1 MEPGKSFGDTI
12 PIIWHGKQ
20 NLLSTTLPFLN
31 FSLCFRLCLMIK
43 ISVHFWFVKEGLVV
57 VVVADLKIISK
68 QMNSLHGIG
77 QAAAG

>member
-1 MEPGKSFGDTI
+1 
-12 PIIWHGKQ
+12 
-20 NLLSTTLPFLN
+20 
-31 FSLCFRLCLMIK
+31 MIK